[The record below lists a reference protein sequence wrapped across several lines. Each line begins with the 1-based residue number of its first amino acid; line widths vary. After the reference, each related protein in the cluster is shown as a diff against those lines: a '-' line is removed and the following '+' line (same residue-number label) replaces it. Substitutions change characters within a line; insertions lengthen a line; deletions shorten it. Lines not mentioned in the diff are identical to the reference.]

1 MILKV
6 VKEFF
11 FFSCCSGCSFE
22 SNNNEFLYTGG
33 NIAIEWESSAYYL
46 QYLPS
51 REQVN
56 NRLMMIEYSI
66 ACCLFFKGC

>member
-1 MILKV
+1 MESVKIKDLKKRFTIV
-6 VKEFF
+6 FR
-11 FFSCCSGCSFE
+11 CCFGCAFE
-22 SNNNEFLYTGG
+22 SNDNEFLDTHA

-56 NRLMMIEYSI
+56 TLMNDPIGLI
-66 ACCLFFKGC
+66 RFF